1 MLPRV
6 TVTPHVRPGAAR
18 IGEDEM
24 TDSIHTWVAK
34 HPGTV
39 AINIQE
45 HTVLVLTGGT
55 AEVLGSGGVS
65 IFGALADPQ
74 AVIHLKAGATR
85 DLRTPE

>member
-1 MLPRV
+1 V

-24 TDSIHTWVAK
+24 TDSVHTWIAK

-39 AINIQE
+39 AINIAE
-45 HTVLVLTGGT
+45 HTVLVLHGGT
-55 AEVLGSGGVS
+55 VEVLGTGSVS

-74 AVIHLKAGATR
+74 ATIHLKAGTTR
-85 DLRTPE
+85 DMRTPQG